1 MKVKVVKA
9 WFSKNQ
15 PALMIASGL
24 AGLVTTVILAVRGQK
39 KADAIIS
46 EDRMNAEPDDPEIYY
61 RRKKDGKL
69 RVRMKYRI
77 KRTWKC
83 YIPTFLVGGMSI
95 GCVIASH
102 RVSERRNALLASSL
116 AASEA
121 AMTEYQ
127 KQVVDAIGE
136 DAEKA
141 IHQKFAEKQVENEK
155 IDPPLIDTN
164 TYVNCIESSTNQ
176 HFLSTKQDIRK
187 VENDL
192 NQERLT
198 GFGSI
203 VTLNDYYSALGVEE
217 TEIGYMMGWDIDN
230 PVSITITTIEKNGI
244 PCLYVHPMNMVAF
257 KNM

>member
-1 MKVKVVKA
+1 MKTKVIKV

-15 PALMIASGL
+15 PALMIATGL
-24 AGLVTTVILAVRGQK
+24 AGLVTTVILTVRAQK
-39 KADAIIS
+39 KADAIIN
-46 EDRMNAEPDDPEIYY
+46 EDRMNADPEDPEIYY

-69 RVRMKYRI
+69 KVRMKYRI
-77 KRTWKC
+77 RRTWKC
-83 YIPTFLVGGMSI
+83 YVPSFLVGGISL

-102 RVSERRNALLASSL
+102 RVNERRNALLASSL

-127 KQVVDAIGE
+127 KQVIDTIGE

-141 IHQKFAEKQVENEK
+141 IHEKFVEKQIEK
-155 IDPPLIDTN
+155 EQINSPLVDSN
-164 TYVNCIESSTNQ
+164 TYVNCIDSSTNQ

-198 GFGSI
+198 GFGSVI
-203 VTLNDYYSALGVEE
+203 TLNDYYAALGIEE
-217 TEIGYMMGWDIDN
+217 TEIGYLMGWDIDN
-230 PVSITITTIEKNGI
+230 PVSITITAIEKNGI

-257 KNM
+257 KNV